1 MTSVAENGVAEQN
14 VAEKSTAQTSS
25 TTFHITPVAG
35 YIGAEVGDI
44 DLRTEFTDEQIAVL
58 TAALHEYK
66 VLFFRDQH
74 ISHAEHIAFSRRFG
88 AVTPSHPYD
97 DDAPTEYPEILAV
110 DSRLYEKR
118 FGVRQ
123 FSYTNAWHTDVT
135 ALVNPP
141 AATLLRA
148 EIAPERG
155 GDTSWTNLAAA
166 YAGLPE
172 SLRSFIDG
180 LRAEH
185 RFGGRRPFWDA
196 DSDYGKKATRTPLV
210 TEHPVVRV
218 HPVTGERILFVNPG
232 FTTRIIG
239 LSPRQSDAVLSLLFD
254 ELADPAYTVRFRWA
268 PGSLAFWD
276 NRATAH
282 LAPGDLAHLDATRV
296 LYRTTLE
303 GDIPVGVDGQ
313 PSRSVAGDRFGSV

>member
-1 MTSVAENGVAEQN
+1 MTTATENQVG
-14 VAEKSTAQTSS
+14 
-25 TTFHITPVAG
+25 TFRIGPVAG
-35 YIGAEVGDI
+35 HIGAEISGI
-44 DLRTEFTDEQIAVL
+44 DLRDDFTDEQIAVL

-74 ISHAEHIAFSRRFG
+74 IGHAEQIAFSQRFG

-118 FGVRQ
+118 FGKKK
-123 FSYTNAWHTDVT
+123 FSYTNHWHTDVSP
-135 ALVNPP
+135 LINPP
-141 AATLLRA
+141 AASLLRA

-155 GDTSWTNLAAA
+155 GDTQWTNLAAA
-166 YAGLPE
+166 YAGLPD
-172 SLRSFIDG
+172 SLKSFLDG

-185 RFGGRRPFWDA
+185 RFGGKLPAWDA
-196 DSDYGKKATRTPLV
+196 ESDYAKRVAAAPLI

-218 HPVTGERILFVNPG
+218 HPVTGERVLFVNPG
-232 FTTRIIG
+232 FTTRIVG
-239 LSPRQSDAVLSLLFD
+239 LSPRQSDALLELLYAELS
-254 ELADPAYTVRFRWA
+254 DPAYTVRFRWEK
-268 PGSLAFWD
+268 GSVAFWD

-282 LAPGDLAHLDATRV
+282 LAPGDLTHLDVTRV

-303 GDIPVGVDGQ
+303 GDVPVGVDGE
-313 PSRSVAGDRFGSV
+313 PSRSIAGEHFGGSRN

>member
-1 MTSVAENGVAEQN
+1 MTTVSEAPT
-14 VAEKSTAQTSS
+14 STA
-25 TTFHITPVAG
+25 HIAPVAG
-35 YIGAEVGDI
+35 HIGAEVTGV
-44 DLRTEFTDEQIAVL
+44 DLRADLTDQQVADI
-58 TAALHEYK
+58 TAALHAHK

-74 ISHAEHIAFSRRFG
+74 IGHAEQIAFSRRFG
-88 AVTPSHPYD
+88 SVTPSHPYD
-97 DDAPTEYPEILAV
+97 DDAPTEFPEILAV

-118 FGVRQ
+118 FGVRK
-123 FSYTNAWHTDVT
+123 FSYTNHWHTDVSP
-135 ALVNPP
+135 LINPP
-141 AATLLRA
+141 AASLLRA

-172 SLRSFIDG
+172 TLRIFVDG

-185 RFGGRRPFWDA
+185 RFGGRQPAWHE
-196 DSDYGKKATRTPLV
+196 DSDYAKKVAKAPLI

-232 FTTRIIG
+232 FTTRIVG
-239 LSPRQSDAVLSLLFD
+239 LSPRQSDAVLKLLFD
-254 ELADPAYTVRFRWA
+254 ELSDPAYTVRFRWEK
-268 PGSLAFWD
+268 GSLAFWD

-282 LAPGDLAHLDATRV
+282 LAPSDLEHLDVTRV

-303 GDIPVGVDGQ
+303 GDIPVGVDGA
-313 PSRSVAGDRFGSV
+313 PSRSIAGDQFVGS

>member
-1 MTSVAENGVAEQN
+1 MTTVSEAP
-14 VAEKSTAQTSS
+14 
-25 TTFHITPVAG
+25 TTIHIAPVAG
-35 YIGAEVGDI
+35 HIGAEVTGV
-44 DLRTEFTDEQIAVL
+44 DLRADLTDQQVADL
-58 TAALHEYK
+58 TAALHTHK

-74 ISHAEHIAFSRRFG
+74 IGHAEHIAFSRRFG

-97 DDAPTEYPEILAV
+97 DDAPTEFPEILAV

-118 FGVRQ
+118 FGVRK
-123 FSYTNAWHTDVT
+123 FSYTNHWHTDVSP
-135 ALVNPP
+135 LINPP
-141 AATLLRA
+141 AASLLRA

-172 SLRSFIDG
+172 SLRTFVDG

-185 RFGGRRPFWDA
+185 RFGGKQPAWQE
-196 DSDYGKKATRTPLV
+196 DSDYAKKVAKAPLV

-232 FTTRIIG
+232 FTTQIVG
-239 LSPRQSDAVLSLLFD
+239 LSPRQSDAVLKVLFD
-254 ELADPAYTVRFRWA
+254 ELSDPAYTVRFRWEK
-268 PGSLAFWD
+268 GSLAFWD

-282 LAPGDLAHLDATRV
+282 LAPSDLAHLDVTRV

-303 GDIPVGVDGQ
+303 GDIPVGVDGA
-313 PSRSVAGDRFGSV
+313 PSTPIAGDKFVGA

>member
-1 MTSVAENGVAEQN
+1 MTTVAENRTG
-14 VAEKSTAQTSS
+14 
-25 TTFHITPVAG
+25 TFTIAPVAG
-35 YIGAEVGDI
+35 HIGAEIRGI
-44 DLRTEFTDEQIAVL
+44 DLRADFTDAQIAEL

-66 VLFFRDQH
+66 VLFFRDQQ
-74 ISHAEHIAFSRRFG
+74 IGHAEQIAFSRRFG

-118 FGVRQ
+118 FGKRK
-123 FSYTNAWHTDVT
+123 FSYTNHWHTDVSP
-135 ALVNPP
+135 LINPP
-141 AATLLRA
+141 AASLLRA

-155 GDTSWTNLAAA
+155 GDTQWTNLAAA

-172 SLRSFIDG
+172 SLRSFLDG

-185 RFGGRRPFWDA
+185 RFGGKLPAWDA
-196 DSDYGKKATRTPLV
+196 ESDYAKRVAAAPLV

-218 HPVTGERILFVNPG
+218 HPVTGERVLFVNPG

-239 LSPRQSDAVLSLLFD
+239 LSPRQSDALLELLYAELS
-254 ELADPAYTVRFRWA
+254 DPAYTVRFRWEQ
-268 PGSLAFWD
+268 GSLAFWD

-282 LAPGDLAHLDATRV
+282 LAPSDLDHLDVTRV

-303 GDIPVGVDGQ
+303 GEVPVGVDGQ
-313 PSRSVAGDRFGSV
+313 ESRSIAGERFVGSSN

>member
-1 MTSVAENGVAEQN
+1 MTTVSEAP
-14 VAEKSTAQTSS
+14 
-25 TTFHITPVAG
+25 TTVHIAPVAG
-35 YIGAEVGDI
+35 HIGAEVTGV
-44 DLRTEFTDEQIAVL
+44 DLRADLTDQQVADL
-58 TAALHEYK
+58 TAALHAHK

-74 ISHAEHIAFSRRFG
+74 IGHAEQIAFSRRFG
-88 AVTPSHPYD
+88 SVTPSHPYD
-97 DDAPTEYPEILAV
+97 DDAPTEFPEILAV

-118 FGVRQ
+118 FGVRK
-123 FSYTNAWHTDVT
+123 FSYTNHWHTDVSP
-135 ALVNPP
+135 LINPP
-141 AATLLRA
+141 AASLLRA

-172 SLRSFIDG
+172 SLRTFVDG

-185 RFGGRRPFWDA
+185 RFGGKQPAWQE
-196 DSDYGKKATRTPLV
+196 DSDYAKKVAKAPLV

-232 FTTRIIG
+232 FTTRIVG
-239 LSPRQSDAVLSLLFD
+239 LSPRQSDALLKLLFD
-254 ELADPAYTVRFRWA
+254 ELSDPAYTVRFRWEK
-268 PGSLAFWD
+268 GSLAFWD

-282 LAPGDLAHLDATRV
+282 LAPGDLAHLDVTRV

-303 GDIPVGVDGQ
+303 GDIPVGIDGA
-313 PSRSVAGDRFGSV
+313 PSTSIAGDKFVGA